1 MERAGALYD
10 VYRGR
15 LFDHLH
21 NAFLWGRSRRAPCIG
36 GHNLT
41 VKQGL
46 KTMSPSFSIHL
57 KKLKDILESQ
67 RTKKKMVQFS
77 YSTDFL

>member
-1 MERAGALYD
+1 M
-10 VYRGR
+10 
-15 LFDHLH
+15 
-21 NAFLWGRSRRAPCIG
+21 PCID

-46 KTMSPSFSIHL
+46 KTMSPSFSINL

-67 RTKKKMVQFS
+67 RTEKNGSVQLL
-77 YSTDFL
+77 Y